1 MSSLSG
7 TEFEVPDGI
16 GPLEGGTSVL
26 LTGDDTD
33 ALESVFARVVAPA
46 DGERSVVLA
55 TDSRG
60 RTVKQSL
67 NSAKRGAGDRSSILT
82 AAGSPSGDDIKTI
95 DDLADLTGIGMEFSA
110 LAADSQQDT
119 DRFRTGIFLCSTL
132 AGELDDTRSLY
143 RFLNSTFLTEVRRSD
158 GIGVCAIDTSADIGA
173 NMDSTVTG
181 LKTSFKSHV
190 DVETTGRT
198 EATLTISDGDG
209 ETSVDVS
216 I

>member
-1 MSSLSG
+1 MSSLSADG
-7 TEFEVPDGI
+7 FEVSDGI
-16 GPLEGGTSVL
+16 GPLESGTSVL

-60 RTVKQSL
+60 RAVKRSL
-67 NSAKRGAGDRSSILT
+67 NGAKRGAGDRSSVLT
-82 AAGSPSGDDIKTI
+82 AAGSPSGDDIKTV
-95 DDLADLTGIGMEFSA
+95 DDLSDLTGMGMEFAA
-110 LAADSQQDT
+110 LAADSQQET
-119 DRFRTGIFLCSTL
+119 DRFRTGIFLCSTI

-143 RFLNSTFLTEVRRSD
+143 RFLNSTFLTEIRRSD
-158 GIGVCAIDTSADIGA
+158 GIGVCALDTSADIGA

-190 DVETTGRT
+190 AVEATGPG
-198 EATLTISDGDG
+198 EATLTISDADG
-209 ETSVDVS
+209 ERAVDVS